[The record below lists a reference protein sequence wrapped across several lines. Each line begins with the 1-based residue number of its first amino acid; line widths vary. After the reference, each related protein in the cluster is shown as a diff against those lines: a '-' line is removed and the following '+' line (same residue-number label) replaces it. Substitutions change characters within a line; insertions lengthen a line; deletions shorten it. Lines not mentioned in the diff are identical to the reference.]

1 MNDFDDNFGGP
12 ADAYNDP
19 YLIDSTLDPY
29 IFVTLGMLALLVVVV
44 CLVGYYIG
52 RSATRRRLEAERKA
66 SRDAIYGSVR
76 YALEKAMKSSGA
88 VILERG
94 REVADILDARLGL
107 LVVVH
112 NKLGKA
118 VATLRNAPSA
128 KRPEPP
134 KPAGQKVPRGTY
146 SHAFEVS
153 QALEDLSAFWQ
164 KDTVDELLRNAQ
176 RELSTPPVM
185 PVVQN
190 ASMFKWERKT
200 PSAAAV
206 VKGALE
212 DANKAGTAPVAPLP
226 GEALPAKTEDA
237 APAPEPD
244 PTPPPPPPAPKPKRG
259 GPLPAHKR
267 NMLA

>member
-19 YLIDSTLDPY
+19 YLIDSALDPY

-66 SRDAIYGSVR
+66 SRDAIYGNVR
-76 YALEKAMKSSGA
+76 YALDKALKSSGA

-107 LVVVH
+107 LLVLH

-118 VATLRNAPSA
+118 VATLRGAPSA
-128 KRPEPP
+128 KKPQAA
-134 KPAGQKVPRGTY
+134 KPAGPKVARGTY
-146 SHAFEVS
+146 SHAFEVT
-153 QALEDLSAFWQ
+153 QALEDLSDFWTEANV
-164 KDTVDELLRNAQ
+164 KKLLEDAQ
-176 RELSTPPVM
+176 RELSTPPSA

-190 ASMFKWERKT
+190 ASMFKWERKKAT
-200 PSAAAV
+200 AADV
-206 VKGALE
+206 VKGALD
-212 DANKAGTAPVAPLP
+212 DANKAGTAPVEPLP
-226 GEALPAKTEDA
+226 GEPAPVKAEE
-237 APAPEPD
+237 APPPPEPD
-244 PTPPPPPPAPKPKRG
+244 PTPPPAPAPKPRRG